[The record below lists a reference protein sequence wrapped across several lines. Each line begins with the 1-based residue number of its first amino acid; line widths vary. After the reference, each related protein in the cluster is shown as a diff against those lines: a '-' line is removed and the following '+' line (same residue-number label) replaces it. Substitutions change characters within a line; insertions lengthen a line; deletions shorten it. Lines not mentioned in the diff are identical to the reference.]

1 MARSTKL
8 ITAAYI
14 MAFVASKAPRRLN
27 TDLVAKMVQAHPTRV
42 RHITSTLTKAGLLK
56 SYRGASGGL
65 TIARP
70 AETIT
75 LLDIYDAIQEGPL
88 LTPGEHDPFSEWAS
102 HCLVR
107 PTFQDIYAGVE
118 DDMRRRLA
126 AVRVT
131 DLFRPWHGDEIEIVS
146 KAVR

>member
-27 TDLVAKMVQAHPTRV
+27 TDLVAKMVKAHPTRV

-70 AETIT
+70 GEEIT
-75 LLDIYDAIQEGPL
+75 LLDIYDAIQEGPM

-107 PTFQDIYAGVE
+107 PTFQGIYAGVE
-118 DDMRRRLA
+118 NDMRARLA
-126 AVRVT
+126 DVRLT
-131 DLFRPWHGDEIEIVS
+131 DLYRPWHDDTLPTAAES
-146 KAVR
+146 